1 MTIHFRR
8 AVIAVSL
15 VVVSAIANY
24 IEFHG
29 TSRNVSSIGD
39 LVIWLVVGIPVAY
52 LFLTISIVCST
63 VVMERLFSVLR

>member
-24 IEFHG
+24 IEFYG
-29 TSRNVSSIGD
+29 TSRNISSIGD
-39 LVIWLVVGIPVAY
+39 FVIWLVVGIPVAY

>member
-1 MTIHFRR
+1 MLRFRR
-8 AVIAVSL
+8 AVIAVS
-15 VVVSAIANY
+15 VVILSAIMSY
-24 IEFHG
+24 VEFHG

-39 LVIWLVVGIPVAY
+39 FIVWFAVGVPVAY